1 MDDCNFSKLNSAK
14 KLSRKY
20 RKLLDTIYKDYYG
33 VVLKCLETKISN
45 HADAEDL
52 IQDILLAL
60 IPKLPELENMDR
72 KSRSICVFMTMR
84 YKLLD
89 YYREQYAEKQRQ
101 YQMEDKEDCIVNILD
116 ENSDTLDIC
125 IRRNSVLEVRELM
138 EKLSKRDQYLL
149 YSYGVAEM
157 DLEEI
162 RSDLG
167 YDNVGSVRMF
177 VSRARKRAQKI
188 FKEARFYER

>member
-89 YYREQYAEKQRQ
+89 YYREQY
-101 YQMEDKEDCIVNILD
+101 
-116 ENSDTLDIC
+116 
-125 IRRNSVLEVRELM
+125 
-138 EKLSKRDQYLL
+138 
-149 YSYGVAEM
+149 
-157 DLEEI
+157 
-162 RSDLG
+162 
-167 YDNVGSVRMF
+167 
-177 VSRARKRAQKI
+177 I
-188 FKEARFYER
+188 FS